1 MPVAVV
7 SNDEIEGALKREK
20 LPLLSFEVSLR

>member
-1 MPVAVV
+1 MAVAVV
-7 SNDEIEGALKREK
+7 SKDEIEGALKMEK